1 MAVSEPCIF
10 CGSKRTVNYRREIF
24 EDKIEMITLSRDDLK
39 WCLRRLPKDVLEL
52 MEKEGDY
59 VVLAGG
65 YIRARITGEK
75 PSDIDMF
82 TKTSD
87 AAELYAR
94 RLSFKEPIE
103 TDNAFTV
110 TGRKL
115 SVQFIKKWTYDKPM
129 DVIQSFDFTIAR
141 AAIWFDTVSKEW
153 QSLCDDRYYI
163 DLAARRLVY
172 CSPKRIEEVGG
183 SMLRVLKFYQR
194 GYRIPLDS
202 LGGVIARVIT
212 GIDFERGGAQSE
224 DDWKHIITGLL
235 REVDPQTDPT
245 HVAHLPAQEDDK
257 I

>member
-1 MAVSEPCIF
+1 
-10 CGSKRTVNYRREIF
+10 
-24 EDKIEMITLSRDDLK
+24 MITLSRDDLK

-52 MEKEGDY
+52 MQKEGDD

-82 TKTSD
+82 TKTKES
-87 AAELYAR
+87 AELYAR
-94 RLSFKEPIE
+94 RLEKNGRRFIE
-103 TDNAFTV
+103 TDNAFTAA
-110 TGRKL
+110 GRGM
-115 SVQFIKKWTYDKPM
+115 SVQFIHRWTYENPLDI
-129 DVIQSFDFTIAR
+129 IQSFDFTIAR
-141 AAIWFDTVSKEW
+141 AAIWFDAKLKEW
-153 QSLCDDRYYI
+153 QSLCADHYYI

-202 LGGVIARVIT
+202 LGGVIARVMT
-212 GIDFERGGAQSE
+212 GIDLERPSAQSE
-224 DDWKHIITGLL
+224 DDWKYIITGLL

-245 HVAHLPAQEDDK
+245 HIAHLPAQEDDK

>member
-1 MAVSEPCIF
+1 
-10 CGSKRTVNYRREIF
+10 
-24 EDKIEMITLSRDDLK
+24 MITLSRDDLK

-52 MEKEGDY
+52 MQKEGDN

-82 TKTSD
+82 TKTGD

-94 RLSFKEPIE
+94 RLSSNITRLSIKEPIE

-115 SVQFIKKWTYDKPM
+115 SVQFIKKWTYDKPS
-129 DVIQSFDFTIAR
+129 DIISSFDFTIAR
-141 AAIWFDTVSKEW
+141 AAIWFDIVDKEW
-153 QSLCDDRYYI
+153 QSMCDDRYYI

-202 LGGVIARVIT
+202 LGGVIARVMT
-212 GIDFERGGAQSE
+212 GIDLERPSAQSE
-224 DDWKHIITGLL
+224 EDWKLIITGLL

-245 HVAHLPAQEDDK
+245 HVAHLPAQTDK
-257 I
+257 

>member
-1 MAVSEPCIF
+1 
-10 CGSKRTVNYRREIF
+10 
-24 EDKIEMITLSRDDLK
+24 MITLSRDDLK
-39 WCLRRLPKDVLEL
+39 WCLRRLPKDVIEL
-52 MEKEGDY
+52 MEKEGDS

-82 TKTSD
+82 TKTGK

-94 RLSFKEPIE
+94 RLSSNKEPIE

-110 TGRKL
+110 IGRKL
-115 SVQFIKKWTYDKPM
+115 SVQFIKKWTYDKPS
-129 DVIQSFDFTIAR
+129 DTISSFDFTIAR
-141 AAIWFDTVSKEW
+141 AAIWFDAVAKEW

-172 CSPKRIEEVGG
+172 CSPKWIEEVGG

-202 LGGVIARVIT
+202 LGGVIARVMT
-212 GIDFERGGAQSE
+212 GGRF
-224 DDWKHIITGLL
+224 
-235 REVDPQTDPT
+235 
-245 HVAHLPAQEDDK
+245 
-257 I
+257 